1 MTTTRPGIE
10 RIFSWSALDE
20 KSRVAIL
27 VTIFLVVSIAPAV
40 GQSIETGWQVV
51 DSGTDA
57 DLNAAVTHGES
68 VWAFGDSGTVL
79 FSEDGGVLWETQ
91 TSLGD
96 SDLIA
101 ADSFEDSMAVLASDG
116 LVYLM
121 VGLNADWQTLDSSR
135 TDMRSLAVTGSES
148 LVLVGDSGV
157 ILEYSTGTWTER
169 TSVFDKDLN
178 DVSFRDDLNGFAV
191 GDEGM
196 ILATT
201 DGGLSWDYR
210 ETPSGA
216 EGSALVSVEY
226 FNPYRMFAV
235 SDSGQIL
242 YSTSVG
248 GYEWNLRE
256 IESEGYNTS
265 LGVSLSSLNVVSSS
279 KILFT
284 GEDGFLGLSLDQGLN
299 VEDNILPEGVSTS
312 FNDHAMF
319 DYLSE
324 SLLEMGV

>member
-1 MTTTRPGIE
+1 L
-10 RIFSWSALDE
+10 SWEIQA
-20 KSRVAIL
+20 
-27 VTIFLVVSIAPAV
+27 
-40 GQSIETGWQVV
+40 
-51 DSGTDA
+51 
-57 DLNAAVTHGES
+57 N
-68 VWAFGDSGTVL
+68 
-79 FSEDGGVLWETQ
+79 
-91 TSLGD
+91 LGD
-96 SDLIA
+96 SNLIA
-101 ADSFEDSMAVLASDG
+101 ADSFDDSMAVLASDG

-121 VGLNADWQTLDSSR
+121 EGLNADWQTLDSSR
-135 TDMRSLAVTGSES
+135 TDMRSLAVTGGES

-216 EGSALVSVEY
+216 EDSALVSVEY
-226 FNPYRMFAV
+226 FNPYRMFAI

-248 GYEWNLRE
+248 GFEWHLRE
-256 IESEGYNTS
+256 IESVGYNTS
-265 LGVSLSSLNVVSSS
+265 LGVSLSSLNVVSS
-279 KILFT
+279 
-284 GEDGFLGLSLDQGLN
+284 
-299 VEDNILPEGVSTS
+299 
-312 FNDHAMF
+312 
-319 DYLSE
+319 
-324 SLLEMGV
+324 

>member
-79 FSEDGGVLWETQ
+79 LSEDGGVLWETQ

-116 LVYLM
+116 LVYL
-121 VGLNADWQTLDSSR
+121 W
-135 TDMRSLAVTGSES
+135 
-148 LVLVGDSGV
+148 
-157 ILEYSTGTWTER
+157 
-169 TSVFDKDLN
+169 
-178 DVSFRDDLNGFAV
+178 
-191 GDEGM
+191 
-196 ILATT
+196 
-201 DGGLSWDYR
+201 
-210 ETPSGA
+210 
-216 EGSALVSVEY
+216 
-226 FNPYRMFAV
+226 
-235 SDSGQIL
+235 
-242 YSTSVG
+242 
-248 GYEWNLRE
+248 
-256 IESEGYNTS
+256 
-265 LGVSLSSLNVVSSS
+265 
-279 KILFT
+279 
-284 GEDGFLGLSLDQGLN
+284 
-299 VEDNILPEGVSTS
+299 
-312 FNDHAMF
+312 
-319 DYLSE
+319 
-324 SLLEMGV
+324 